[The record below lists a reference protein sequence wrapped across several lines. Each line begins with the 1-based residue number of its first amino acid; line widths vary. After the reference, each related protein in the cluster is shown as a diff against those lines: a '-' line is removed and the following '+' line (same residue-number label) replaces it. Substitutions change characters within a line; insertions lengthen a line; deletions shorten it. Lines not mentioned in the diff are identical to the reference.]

1 MSTRSRRGELETA
14 ARPPEPQESKAAR
27 LKKKVKGIRS
37 RPREGAYEYIFL
49 ATVTMIVLAL
59 GVVMVFSA
67 SLASAYFDNQDS
79 YYFLKRE
86 LLYAGI
92 GLALMFALARYDFT
106 RLRKLAPALM
116 GVSLVGL
123 VLVFVPGLGVA
134 AKGAHRWLGFGL
146 ATFQPSEFAKISV
159 ILFVAAVMSLRPR
172 LLGSLR
178 DMFVPVLLLP
188 IAACGL
194 VLVEPDLGT
203 TITIAVTVAGM
214 LVISGINLRML
225 VPPALGAG
233 VLMLVSIL
241 VSPHQMD
248 RITAFLDPWKDATG
262 TGHQIIQSWVAIGSG
277 GLSGVGLGNSVQKF
291 NYLPEPHTDMIFSI
305 IGEEIGILGVLLVVG
320 GFAAF
325 AFMGYRI
332 ALKCRNPFG
341 KYVAA
346 GITSMMVGQ
355 AAINLCAVTGL
366 MPLTGVPLPLISY
379 GGSSLVVILASTGIL
394 LNIAINPRGKIAAAP
409 QRKPKAAK
417 SGNRGRGNGRPSGSG
432 SGPRRR
438 ALG

>member
-1 MSTRSRRGELETA
+1 
-14 ARPPEPQESKAAR
+14 
-27 LKKKVKGIRS
+27 
-37 RPREGAYEYIFL
+37 
-49 ATVTMIVLAL
+49 MIVLAL

-67 SLASAYFDNQDS
+67 SLASAYFDNQDG

-86 LLYAGI
+86 LLYAVI
-92 GLALMFALARYDFT
+92 GLALMFTLARYDFT

-116 GVSLVGL
+116 AVSLVGL
-123 VLVFVPGLGVA
+123 VLVFLPGVGVA
-134 AKGAHRWLGFGL
+134 SKGAHRWLGFGL

-159 ILFVAAVMSLRPR
+159 ILFVAGVMSARPR

-194 VLVEPDLGT
+194 VLLEPDLGT
-203 TITIAVTVAGM
+203 TITIVVTVAGM
-214 LVISGINLRML
+214 LIISGINLRIL

-233 VLMLVSIL
+233 VLMLVSIIIK
-241 VSPHQMD
+241 PHQMD
-248 RITAFLDPWKDATG
+248 RITAFIDPWKDATG

-305 IGEEIGILGVLLVVG
+305 IGEEIGILGVLLVIG

-409 QRKPKAAK
+409 QRKPRTAK

>member
-1 MSTRSRRGELETA
+1 
-14 ARPPEPQESKAAR
+14 
-27 LKKKVKGIRS
+27 
-37 RPREGAYEYIFL
+37 
-49 ATVTMIVLAL
+49 MIVLAL

-92 GLALMFALARYDFT
+92 GLVFMFALARYDFT
-106 RLRKLAPALM
+106 RLRKKAPVLM
-116 GVSLVGL
+116 AVSLLML
-123 VLVFVPGLGVA
+123 VLVFIPGIGVS
-134 AKGAHRWLGFGL
+134 AKGARRWIGFGL

-159 ILFVAAVMSLRPR
+159 ILFVAAVLCAKPR
-172 LLGSLR
+172 LLASLR
-178 DMFVPVLLLP
+178 DMFVPVLLVP
-188 IAACGL
+188 VIACLL

-203 TITIAVTVAGM
+203 TIALGVTIAGM
-214 LVISGINLRML
+214 LVVAGINLRVL
-225 VPPALGAG
+225 VPPALGAAA
-233 VLMLVSIL
+233 LMLVSVAI
-241 VSPHQMD
+241 SPHQMD
-248 RITAFLDPWKDATG
+248 RITTFLDPWKDATG

-305 IGEEIGILGVLLVVG
+305 IGEEIGVIGVLLVVG

-366 MPLTGVPLPLISY
+366 MPLTGVPLPLVSY

-394 LNIAINPRGKIAAAP
+394 LNIAINPRGKIAAAA
-409 QRKPKAAK
+409 QRKPRAVK
-417 SGNRGRGNGRPSGSG
+417 SSDRGRRDGRPSGSG
-432 SGPRRR
+432 TGSRRR
-438 ALG
+438 AHG